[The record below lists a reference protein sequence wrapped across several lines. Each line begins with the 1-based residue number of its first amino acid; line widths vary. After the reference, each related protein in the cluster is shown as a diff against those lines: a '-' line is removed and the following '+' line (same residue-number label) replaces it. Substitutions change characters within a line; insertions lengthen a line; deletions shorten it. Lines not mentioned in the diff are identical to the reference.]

1 MAGMGTGICL
11 AHASST
17 TVQFDLPKT
26 IHNLLCFPRRGYKA
40 NHPQQDPLPMAGSL
54 GAPSLSCPSFA
65 ASGHTA
71 SCAALRAP
79 APVPGMRQPLAAST
93 ATSMSTPAP
102 PSHAPCQLRTH
113 CCLWAA
119 AGGGC
124 LKPALFKNRI
134 QLRFCFEEKTVLEFL
149 TDFYIP
155 RTPDLLPPTRTR
167 TQ

>member
-1 MAGMGTGICL
+1 
-11 AHASST
+11 
-17 TVQFDLPKT
+17 
-26 IHNLLCFPRRGYKA
+26 
-40 NHPQQDPLPMAGSL
+40 MAGSL
-54 GAPSLSCPSFA
+54 GVPSLSCPSSA

-71 SCAALRAP
+71 SRAALRAP
-79 APVPGMRQPLAAST
+79 VPVPGMRQPPAAST

-102 PSHAPCQLRTH
+102 PSHAPCQLRAH
-113 CCLWAA
+113 RCLRAA

-134 QLRFCFEEKTVLEFL
+134 QLRFCFKEKTVLEFL

>member
-1 MAGMGTGICL
+1 
-11 AHASST
+11 
-17 TVQFDLPKT
+17 
-26 IHNLLCFPRRGYKA
+26 
-40 NHPQQDPLPMAGSL
+40 MAGSL

-65 ASGHTA
+65 ASGRAA
-71 SCAALRAP
+71 SRAALRAP
-79 APVPGMRQPLAAST
+79 APVPGMRQPPAAST
-93 ATSMSTPAP
+93 ATSISTPAP

-113 CCLWAA
+113 RCLRAA

-124 LKPALFKNRI
+124 LKLALFKNRI
-134 QLRFCFEEKTVLEFL
+134 QLRFCFKEKTVLEFL